1 MNKQIFSLLGAI
13 GANPSMT
20 GAKRLNSQYAR
31 VEELYMDGRYAECVS
46 ASSDLFEML
55 MTGLYLAVTGEK
67 APVTVVLS
75 DISFWDVIRNKPF
88 CDTAGMLQYACYRI
102 SEGEDGES
110 DPGKAA
116 SLAKT
121 GLDDVIGYTAQF
133 LTKYGRE
140 KCVDPIILRR
150 DDVREQVHRLTESL
164 TRKLDAAGCS
174 EGMSMQP
181 PFMNACLLDFP
192 EDEIAVWARYIAK
205 RLQKEGLL
213 TSAELRFLDAEK
225 VVEERVGLTTEYI
238 RRATAEANG
247 GALLI
252 EHFEEFDMPCAGGNL
267 LDRALR
273 TIGTAAETYRGS
285 LCIVISGAG
294 ENVEKALARAEKG
307 GNYFPLA
314 LSLK

>member
-1 MNKQIFSLLGAI
+1 MNKQIFSLLGTI

-31 VEELYMDGRYAECVS
+31 VEELYVDGRYAECVA
-46 ASSDLFEML
+46 ASSELFETL
-55 MTGLYLAVTGEK
+55 MMGLYLAVTGEQAK
-67 APVTVVLS
+67 VTVILS
-75 DISFWDVIRNKPF
+75 DIGFWDVIRNKPF
-88 CDTAGMLQYACYRI
+88 CDTAGMLQYACYRLT
-102 SEGEDGES
+102 EGGEDELE
-110 DPGKAA
+110 PGKAA

-121 GLDDVIGYTAQF
+121 GLDDIIGYTAQF

-140 KCVDPIILRR
+140 KCLDPIILRR
-150 DDVREQVHRLTESL
+150 DDVREQVHRLIESL
-164 TRKLDAAGCS
+164 KTKMDAAGCS
-174 EGMSMQP
+174 DGMSMQP

-192 EDEIAVWARYIAK
+192 EKEIEVWARYIAK

-213 TSAELRFLDAEK
+213 TSEELRFLDAEK

-238 RRATAEANG
+238 RRATADANG

-285 LCIVISGAG
+285 LCIVVSGAG
-294 ENVEKALARAEKG
+294 ESVEKAFVRAEKG